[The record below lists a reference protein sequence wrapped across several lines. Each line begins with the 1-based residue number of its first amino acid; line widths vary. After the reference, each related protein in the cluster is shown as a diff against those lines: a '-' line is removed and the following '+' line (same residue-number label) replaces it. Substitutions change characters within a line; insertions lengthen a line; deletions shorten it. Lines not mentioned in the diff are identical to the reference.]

1 MVRIPTNSED
11 KNTLLDRMVSVS
23 LKAPIPPI
31 CMD

>member
-1 MVRIPTNSED
+1 VRTPTNSED

-23 LKAPIPPI
+23 LKASIPPI